1 LSNCNESIFCAVS
14 EGEKAENYS
23 KAIFSSVGISDTVTH
38 ILTTGCTQA
47 AQQALG
53 VLVSISTPGM

>member
-1 LSNCNESIFCAVS
+1 MNRYFVQFPK
-14 EGEKAENYS
+14 GKKAENYS